1 MFSSLNSFRLL
12 SPRFKTISMLCFL
25 VLAFQFSTLSVSA
38 QNSGGPKLGK
48 PPASNPEASTESE
61 PDSSEFKKPT
71 VKKPTVKN
79 RAGNKS
85 PVKKKKVHPLIPA
98 LKIAKESLKSITD
111 VRDYQ
116 AVFYKTEL
124 IKSRYVNHQA
134 RIKFREN
141 PFSVY
146 MGFEGANKGR
156 EVLYVAG
163 RNNGN
168 LIAKEAGVLGIVGAV
183 SLNPNS
189 SSAMAESLFPITD
202 IGMKNLVTKLVAQW
216 EGESKYGE
224 CKVNI
229 TNGSLPI
236 RGGGSIKC
244 RVIDSKHPRKRRQ
257 FIFHHTKFVVDR
269 ETNLP
274 VIVEQYGFPRTPGQ
288 KGPLLG
294 KYVYVN
300 VKTDVGLKDIDFD
313 VANRNYHFR

>member
-12 SPRFKTISMLCFL
+12 SFRFKTISMLCFL
-25 VLAFQFSTLSVSA
+25 VLAFQFSALSVSA
-38 QNSGGPKLGK
+38 QNNGGPKLGK
-48 PPASNPEASTESE
+48 PPATNPETSTESQ
-61 PDSSEFKKPT
+61 PDSGEFKKPT
-71 VKKPTVKN
+71 VKN
-79 RAGNKS
+79 RSGNKTS
-85 PVKKKKVHPLIPA
+85 VKKKRVHPLVPA
-98 LKIAKESLKSITD
+98 LKIAKESLKSISD

-116 AVFYKTEL
+116 AIFYKTEL

-168 LIAKEAGVLGIVGAV
+168 LIAKEAGVLGLVGAV
-183 SLNPNS
+183 SLNPSS

-224 CKVNI
+224 CNVKI

-236 RGGGSIKC
+236 KGGGSIKC
-244 RVIDSKHPRKRRQ
+244 KVIDSKHPRKRRQ

-269 ETNLP
+269 ETQLP
-274 VIVEQYGFPRTPGQ
+274 VIVEQYGFPQTPGQ
-288 KGPLLG
+288 KAPLLG

-300 VKTDVGLKDIDFD
+300 VKIDIGLKDIDFD